1 MNKKAL
7 HLAVM
12 HVESG
17 KIFTTYAAA
26 AKHVGG
32 NRWGVKHCAMGIQG
46 SHKGQHF
53 KYVPN
58 KKSKEQ
64 NP

>member
-1 MNKKAL
+1 
-7 HLAVM
+7 M

-53 KYVPN
+53 KYVSN

-64 NP
+64 NS